1 MAISPDF
8 TQTRMVSSRCWLTEY
23 FCSCMAILCWCWRF
37 PFLYPHPFC
46 KVLTHRAV
54 VVFAVASGKGSNV
67 SDVAFNGPF
76 DGLGV
81 VGTGAMID
89 DTVFPESA
97 VGIAVVSDGVVHD

>member
-23 FCSCMAILCWCWRF
+23 FCSCMALLCWCLRF

-46 KVLTHRAV
+46 KVLPHRAV
-54 VVFAVASGKGSNV
+54 VVFAVASGKGCNV
-67 SDVAFNGPF
+67 GDITFDRTF

-81 VGTGAMID
+81 VGTGTLID
-89 DTVFPESA
+89 AAVFPQGA
-97 VGIAVVSDGVVHD
+97 VGIAVVSDGV